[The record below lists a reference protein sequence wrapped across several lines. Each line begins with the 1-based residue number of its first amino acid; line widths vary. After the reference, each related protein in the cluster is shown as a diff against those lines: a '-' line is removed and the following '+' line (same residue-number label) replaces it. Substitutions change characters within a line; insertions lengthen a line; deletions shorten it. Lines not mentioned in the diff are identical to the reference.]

1 MNQKANPTARKS
13 ATWIG
18 VAVVGVALVG
28 AASYY
33 FDIPPRGDNLTGTV
47 TPAQRYRAEQQ
58 VGAQDVKLADQSVAQ
73 ALQSDVVVKLI
84 RDPSFQTL
92 AAKPEALQALAVHAN
107 AFATMASQPAAF
119 AAMAAHASVFQALAA
134 HRQAMA
140 AIQASPAF
148 FASVA
153 ANREAFQALA
163 ATPAAMQALA
173 NANAY

>member
-1 MNQKANPTARKS
+1 MNQPASPAARKS

-84 RDPSFQTL
+84 RDPNFQTL
-92 AAKPEALQALAVHAN
+92 AANPQALQALAAHAQTY
-107 AFATMASQPAAF
+107 ATMASQ
-119 AAMAAHASVFQALAA
+119 MIL
-134 HRQAMA
+134 
-140 AIQASPAF
+140 
-148 FASVA
+148 
-153 ANREAFQALA
+153 
-163 ATPAAMQALA
+163 
-173 NANAY
+173 

>member
-1 MNQKANPTARKS
+1 MNQPASPAARKS

-58 VGAQDVKLADQSVAQ
+58 VGAQDVKLGDASVAQ

-84 RDPSFQTL
+84 RDPGFQTL
-92 AAKPEALQALAVHAN
+92 AANPQALQALSAHAS
-107 AFATMASQPAAF
+107 AFAAMASQPAAF
-119 AAMAAHASVFQALAA
+119 AALARAPQTFAEVAMNAQALNALAA
-134 HRQAMA
+134 APQAFATA
-140 AIQASPAF
+140 AAAAQAK
-148 FASVA
+148 
-153 ANREAFQALA
+153 
-163 ATPAAMQALA
+163 
-173 NANAY
+173 